1 MAVQDLLSQDEI
13 DALLHGVDDGLVETE
28 VEATPGSVK
37 SYDLTSQ
44 DRIVRGR
51 MPTLEMINER
61 FARYTR
67 ISMFNL
73 LRRSADVAVGG
84 VQVMKFGEYVH
95 SLYVPT
101 SLNLVKMKPLRGTAL
116 FILDAKL
123 VFKLVDN
130 FFGGDGRHAKIEGRE
145 FTPTE
150 LRVVRMVLEQAF
162 VDLKEAWQAVLEMN
176 FEYVNSEVNPA
187 MANIVSPSEVVV
199 VSTFHIELDGGG
211 GDLHITMPYSM
222 IEPIREMLDAGFQSD
237 RRPGR
242 ALDQGPA
249 RGRAG
254 RPGTA
259 RRHRGPPPAQAARH
273 PAHAAGRRDPGGDA
287 GTHGDARQ
295 RRARLQGQAGRP
307 QGQPGATDSR
317 SGRALALIASPEK
330 TNHGRR
336 RKSDHR
342 GTGTGRRVGGGA
354 GRGGRRQ
361 PGRHR
366 CADGP
371 GRRDPVAEP
380 STPRA
385 PMEEFGASPKAPTIS
400 GLEGPNLDVILDIPV
415 TISMEVGH
423 TDISIRNLLQLNQGS
438 VIELDRLA
446 GEPLDVLVNG
456 TLIAHGEVV
465 VVNESSASA

>member
-28 VEATPGSVK
+28 TDADPTSVK

-101 SLNLVKMKPLRGTAL
+101 SLNLVKMKPLRGTSL

-150 LRVVRMVLEQAF
+150 LRVVRMVLDQAF
-162 VDLKEAWQAVLEMN
+162 VDLAEAWHAVMDVN
-176 FEYVNSEVNPA
+176 FEYINSEVNPA
-187 MANIVSPSEVVV
+187 LANIVSPSEVVV

-237 RRPGR
+237 VDDQDERWIKALREDILDVSVPVAATVVRRQLKLRDILHMQPGDVIPVELPEHMIMR
-242 ALDQGPA
+242 ANGVPA
-249 RGRAG
+249 FKAKLGSHKG
-254 RPGTA
+254 NLSLQILEPIE
-259 RRHRGPPPAQAARH
+259 
-273 PAHAAGRRDPGGDA
+273 
-287 GTHGDARQ
+287 RQ
-295 RRARLQGQAGRP
+295 R
-307 QGQPGATDSR
+307 
-317 SGRALALIASPEK
+317 
-330 TNHGRR
+330 
-336 RKSDHR
+336 
-342 GTGTGRRVGGGA
+342 
-354 GRGGRRQ
+354 
-361 PGRHR
+361 
-366 CADGP
+366 
-371 GRRDPVAEP
+371 
-380 STPRA
+380 
-385 PMEEFGASPKAPTIS
+385 
-400 GLEGPNLDVILDIPV
+400 
-415 TISMEVGH
+415 
-423 TDISIRNLLQLNQGS
+423 
-438 VIELDRLA
+438 
-446 GEPLDVLVNG
+446 
-456 TLIAHGEVV
+456 
-465 VVNESSASA
+465 

>member
-13 DALLHGVDDGLVETE
+13 DALLHGVDDGLVQTE
-28 VEATPGSVK
+28 NAAEPGSIK

-101 SLNLVKMKPLRGTAL
+101 SLNLVKLKPLRGTGL

-150 LRVVRMVLEQAF
+150 LRVVRMVLDQAF
-162 VDLKEAWQAVLEMN
+162 IDMKEAWQAIMEVN
-176 FEYVNSEVNPA
+176 FEYINSEVNPA
-187 MANIVSPSEVVV
+187 MANIVGPSEAVV

-211 GDLHITMPYSM
+211 GDLHVTLPYSM

-237 RRPGR
+237 LDDQDERWINALKQDVLDVAVPMSATVVRRQ
-242 ALDQGPA
+242 LLL
-249 RGRAG
+249 
-254 RPGTA
+254 
-259 RRHRGPPPAQAARH
+259 
-273 PAHAAGRRDPGGDA
+273 RDIL
-287 GTHGDARQ
+287 HM
-295 RRARLQGQAGRP
+295 
-307 QGQPGATDSR
+307 QPGDIIPVDMPEDMVM
-317 SGRALALIASPEK
+317 RANGVPSFKVKLGSHQGNLAL
-330 TNHGRR
+330 
-336 RKSDHR
+336 
-342 GTGTGRRVGGGA
+342 
-354 GRGGRRQ
+354 Q
-361 PGRHR
+361 
-366 CADGP
+366 
-371 GRRDPVAEP
+371 
-380 STPRA
+380 
-385 PMEEFGASPKAPTIS
+385 
-400 GLEGPNLDVILDIPV
+400 
-415 TISMEVGH
+415 
-423 TDISIRNLLQLNQGS
+423 
-438 VIELDRLA
+438 VIEPIDRR
-446 GEPLDVLVNG
+446 
-456 TLIAHGEVV
+456 
-465 VVNESSASA
+465 